1 MDVNFSFSEDRKI
14 GNYKSKSNWIKCSTK
29 RAKIGI
35 QKSGFSPL
43 IINGFSKFFFCLIPN
58 FMVHLIKV

>member
-14 GNYKSKSNWIKCSTK
+14 GNYKRKSNKIKCSTK

-35 QKSGFSPL
+35 QKVDFL
-43 IINGFSKFFFCLIPN
+43 R
-58 FMVHLIKV
+58 